1 MAAAAV
7 GPLSANGRRA
17 AFPLARFALALALT
31 VSVAP
36 AGAQTL
42 YRFVSAAGH
51 LVYSDRLPTG
61 AELAALTGQGRR
73 PSTTAVKLVE
83 ARGADGQAALIAVNT
98 VPAWTQVAYR
108 ISASRNLD
116 PGVPRAGNILLP
128 PLAEAELA
136 PLVAIDD
143 AAMPE
148 VDIDYQYLLGHP
160 GARHRPDGPYR
171 LPYAR
176 AEAYRVSQAYPDL
189 RTHGSEENRH
199 AVDFEMP
206 VGTPILAA
214 RAGLV
219 VEAVGEFRSGG
230 SLERER
236 DRANFVRILH
246 EDGTFAIYGH
256 LAWQSVRVVPGQ
268 RVARGQRL
276 ADSGNTGF
284 SSGPHLHFV
293 VQLNRAGAMESV
305 PVMFAGAEGAEF
317 RPVTGDRPQSY

>member
-1 MAAAAV
+1 MV
-7 GPLSANGRRA
+7 
-17 AFPLARFALALALT
+17 LA
-31 VSVAP
+31 AP
-36 AGAQTL
+36 ADSQTL

-61 AELAALTGQGRR
+61 PDLAALTGRDAG
-73 PSTTAVKLVE
+73 PSSMAVRLRE
-83 ARGADGQAALIAVNT
+83 ATRADGGAVLVAVNT

-116 PGVPRAGNILLP
+116 PHVPRAGNLLLP
-128 PLAEAELA
+128 PFGEAELA

-143 AAMPE
+143 ASAPE
-148 VDIDYQYLLGHP
+148 VNIDYQYLLGHP
-160 GARHRPDGPYR
+160 GTRHRPEGPYR

-176 AEAYRVSQAYPDL
+176 NEAYRVSQAYPEV
-189 RTHGSEENRH
+189 RTHASAENAH

-206 VGTPILAA
+206 VGTRVFAA

-219 VEAVGEFRSGG
+219 VEAAGEFQSNGIG
-230 SLERER
+230 LAEGR

-246 EDGTFAIYGH
+246 DDGTFALYGH
-256 LAWQSVRVVPGQ
+256 LAWRSIRVVPGQ
-268 RVARGQRL
+268 RVGSGQHL

-293 VQLNRAGAMESV
+293 VQLNRAGVMESV
-305 PVMFAGAEGAEF
+305 PVKFAGAEGSELS
-317 RPVTGDRPQSY
+317 PVTGDRPVSY